1 MGRAPIGFSSPTL
14 TMLTQK
20 QSPAF
25 VVHYPPTRPTLA
37 IPSVIL
43 YGSIDKAVNWQ
54 NDMASSLSDLPIAI
68 LNPSRE
74 DWDSSWDEDISFP
87 KFKEQVEWE
96 MDYAQQADVIA
107 FYYGPATDAP
117 ISLLEL
123 GMYAGTGKV
132 VVCCHPDYKKK
143 GNVQMV
149 CHRYGIPLVYEL
161 DGLKELVRERLEKAL
176 GSVSAT

>member
-1 MGRAPIGFSSPTL
+1 
-14 TMLTQK
+14 MLSQK
-20 QSPAF
+20 QSSTFA
-25 VVHYPPTRPTLA
+25 VHYPPARPNVE

-43 YGSIDKAVNWQ
+43 YGSIDRNVNWQ
-54 NDMASSLSDLPIAI
+54 NALASHLSDLPIAV
-68 LNPSRE
+68 LNPSRD
-74 DWDSSWDEDISFP
+74 DWDSSWIEDISNP

-132 VVCCHPDYKKK
+132 VVCCHPEYKKK
-143 GNVQMV
+143 GNVQIV
-149 CHRYGIPLVYEL
+149 CERYCIPLTYDL
-161 DGLKELVRERLEKAL
+161 DKLEELVRERLERKL
-176 GSVSAT
+176 ESVHAA